1 MIFYPVR
8 DLSNKNNKMSY
19 LIMVSFDRP
28 QPLQRREV
36 RAYNIHIEDIKSPPL
51 ERFRRVQI
59 AKK

>member
-1 MIFYPVR
+1 
-8 DLSNKNNKMSY
+8 MSY